1 MKTNLINSVIKNKI
15 KDKELNEADRYFYTA
30 LLTSVYKNVDI
41 KNNIEE
47 ILNSLDPKSDTFM
60 SDLYKAIKEIIKI
73 HVDKNSDNLIE
84 ITKRLGEFYLQCIIK
99 YEVNKEPNENIL
111 EDFRTF
117 VLSQVK

>member
-1 MKTNLINSVIKNKI
+1 MKTDLVNSVIKNKI
-15 KDKELNEADRYFYTA
+15 KYKELDEHDRYFYTA
-30 LLTSVYKNVDI
+30 LLTSVYKSVNV

-60 SDLYKAIKEIIKI
+60 NDLYKAIKEIIKI

-84 ITKRLGEFYLQCIIK
+84 ITKCLGKFYLQCIIK
-99 YEVNKEPNENIL
+99 YEVKKEPNENIL

-117 VLSQVK
+117 VLSHVK